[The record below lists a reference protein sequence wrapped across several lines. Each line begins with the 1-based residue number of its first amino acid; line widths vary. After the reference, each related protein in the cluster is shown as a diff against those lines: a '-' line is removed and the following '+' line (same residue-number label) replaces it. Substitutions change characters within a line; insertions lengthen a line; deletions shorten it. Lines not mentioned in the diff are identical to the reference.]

1 MKRAPENTITHNIK
15 EVKQSVLDQIET
27 IFFESTNNYAYA
39 EGIKHLRRI
48 QKQYPR
54 LLKSEDFL
62 MKLGLLYDH
71 LAMGEQSTK
80 KAKLEKQALAL
91 YQKALTLYPKSYRAW
106 WGIGRIWWHR
116 ESKKALPYAKKAR
129 ALAIQKGTA
138 SGLYTQNI
146 GLIYE
151 RLGKY
156 KLAERW
162 LLKGLA
168 ENPNDWSPYLNIIN
182 LYRLTHQFK
191 KARKYAKTLK
201 TLFKKENQKLKKS
214 LWGIK
219 IEECMRNAEKPLTL
233 AKTKEHKKRG

>member
-15 EVKQSVLDQIET
+15 EVKQSVLSQIET

-162 LLKGLA
+162 LLKGRR
-168 ENPNDWSPYLNIIN
+168 ENPRDWSAHLN
-182 LYRLTHQFK
+182 LVTFYRLTHNFK
-191 KARKYAKTLK
+191 ESKKSAARVAK
-201 TLFKKENQKLKKS
+201 LFKKEPATFKKTPWGQKIQES
-214 LWGIK
+214 
-219 IEECMRNAEKPLTL
+219 MRDAGKPLNL
-233 AKTKEHKKRG
+233 AKIKK